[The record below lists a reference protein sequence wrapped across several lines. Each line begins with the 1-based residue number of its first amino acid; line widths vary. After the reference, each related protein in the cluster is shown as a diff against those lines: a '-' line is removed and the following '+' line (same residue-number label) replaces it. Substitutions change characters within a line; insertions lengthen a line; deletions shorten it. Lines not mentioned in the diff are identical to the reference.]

1 MKQVCIVGGAAL
13 DITGMPDG
21 VCRLRDSNLGAVR
34 MQVGGVGRNIACRLA
49 RYALRTELITALGN
63 DVHAQMIEQDCAS
76 RGIGLTHSLWL
87 DEPSAVYL
95 CVLDEERDL
104 LAGVNDMGIML
115 RITPEVLEERLP
127 LLNASDA
134 VVLDA
139 NLHPD
144 ALAYL
149 TEQVR
154 APLFYEPVSFSKARR
169 IGPNIGR
176 CFAVKPNR
184 YEAAH
189 LTGCSC
195 DTVRGVYRA
204 AEWFLREG
212 VQRVFI
218 SLGAEGV
225 VWADPDGCGHIE
237 AEPIT
242 VVDTTGAGDAKS
254 AAIEPGYLAGLTTE
268 ECALAG
274 NRASAQLCAGLDGW
288 DAHSPL

>member
-13 DITGMPDG
+13 DITGLPDG
-21 VCRLRDSNLGAVR
+21 VCRLRDSNLGTVR
-34 MQVGGVGRNIACRLA
+34 IQVGGVGRNIGCRLT
-49 RYALRTELITALGN
+49 RYALHTELITALGN
-63 DVHAQMIEQDCAS
+63 DFHAQMIEKDCLEH
-76 RGIGLTHSLWL
+76 GIGLSHSIRL
-87 DEPSAVYL
+87 DEPSAIFL

-104 LAGVNDMGIML
+104 LAGVSDMGIML
-115 RITPEVLEERLP
+115 RITPELLAERLS
-127 LLNASDA
+127 LLNASSA

-144 ALAYL
+144 ALTYL
-149 TEQVR
+149 CEHVT
-154 APLFYEPVSFSKARR
+154 APLFYEPVSFAKSRR
-169 IGPNIGR
+169 IGNNIGR
-176 CFAVKPNR
+176 CFAIKPNR

-189 LTGCSC
+189 LSGCSC

-242 VVDTTGAGDAKS
+242 VVETTGAGDAMC
-254 AAIEPGYLAGLTTE
+254 AAIIHGFLSGLSTE

-274 NRASAQLCAGLDGW
+274 NRASAQRCAGLDE
-288 DAHSPL
+288 